1 MCCSRR
7 TPSPSYRSSIE
18 SKSQQRKNDA
28 NYIRDLQRSCALPSK
43 LYYPFIYA
51 SGRTTGILLDYF
63 YIFSLINFCSIFN
76 TGRLK
81 QQPYHNKSPLASSR
95 ITEWYHSSHQVA
107 PLTPSRTPHQVTLL
121 TPSRTPHTKSHSSHQ
136 VPLTLTRRT
145 GHPSFTLLVGTTPY
159 LSLPLFPLVQLT
171 VCKACLFI

>member
-51 SGRTTGILLDYF
+51 SGRTTGILLDYGDEVSHTVSIHEGCALPQAILRLNLAGPDF
-63 YIFSLINFCSIFN
+63 ADYLIKN
-76 TGRLK
+76 
-81 QQPYHNKSPLASSR
+81 P
-95 ITEWYHSSHQVA
+95 V
-107 PLTPSRTPHQVTLL
+107 
-121 TPSRTPHTKSHSSHQ
+121 
-136 VPLTLTRRT
+136 
-145 GHPSFTLLVGTTPY
+145 
-159 LSLPLFPLVQLT
+159 
-171 VCKACLFI
+171 